1 MLLNVAHIV
10 NCMSLYKCYYHS
22 ICCVKNK
29 TCQWLKGNVFPLN
42 GKCTVHEIV
51 VIGIDSLR

>member
-10 NCMSLYKCYYHS
+10 DCVSLYKCYYHS
-22 ICCVKNK
+22 ICCVKK
-29 TCQWLKGNVFPLN
+29 TYQRLKGNAFPLN

-51 VIGIDSLR
+51 VIRNNYW

>member
-1 MLLNVAHIV
+1 MLLNVAHTV

-22 ICCVKNK
+22 ICCVQKK
-29 TCQWLKGNVFPLN
+29 TYQWLKGNVFPLN
-42 GKCTVHEIV
+42 GKCTVHEMV

>member
-10 NCMSLYKCYYHS
+10 NCMSLYKCHYHS
-22 ICCVKNK
+22 ICCVKK
-29 TCQWLKGNVFPLN
+29 KAYQWLKGNVFSLN

-51 VIGIDSLR
+51 VIRNNYW